1 MRKIYLSES
10 QLKRIAEERDINLT
24 DDKLSEMLEAEPQE
38 KTDNEKKNKESLSN
52 AMAGI
57 DSNDPLAILHDFW
70 FGNSWTDC
78 DDRQYKEMIAL
89 SKDNGIVSQGVYE
102 DVFKYG
108 GKRWTRKEVAK
119 TAKKQLQK
127 KVNPDYIANN
137 DKYKDRANIQRG
149 ISNAAVKDDTG
160 HSFNLDI
167 EDYIN
172 NMKNPIETYKEINT
186 AYLKYKLD
194 VRDTYIERVMKAFGT
209 KGESFFLNKKQDLS
223 FSSIVANCEE
233 VAGRLGQKITRSKED
248 IAGIEFDIMTLVN
261 TTNPAQVASFIKYF
275 TANFSKNTNAINR
288 VNSIYKAKANYR
300 FNIML
305 ITNST
310 PKPCVPMHH
319 NDEKQRNMLLK
330 LFGEING
337 CNAANAAP
345 MVDNNNVYI
354 NGFVLTITPE
364 KAKTETAPKN
374 KDVKKKAV
382 KKA

>member
-1 MRKIYLSES
+1 
-10 QLKRIAEERDINLT
+10 
-24 DDKLSEMLEAEPQE
+24 
-38 KTDNEKKNKESLSN
+38 
-52 AMAGI
+52 
-57 DSNDPLAILHDFW
+57 
-70 FGNSWTDC
+70 
-78 DDRQYKEMIAL
+78 
-89 SKDNGIVSQGVYE
+89 
-102 DVFKYG
+102 
-108 GKRWTRKEVAK
+108 
-119 TAKKQLQK
+119 
-127 KVNPDYIANN
+127 
-137 DKYKDRANIQRG
+137 
-149 ISNAAVKDDTG
+149 
-160 HSFNLDI
+160 
-167 EDYIN
+167 
-172 NMKNPIETYKEINT
+172 
-186 AYLKYKLD
+186 
-194 VRDTYIERVMKAFGT
+194 
-209 KGESFFLNKKQDLS
+209 
-223 FSSIVANCEE
+223 
-233 VAGRLGQKITRSKED
+233 
-248 IAGIEFDIMTLVN
+248 MTLVN